1 MRGQTPPG
9 DSCTF
14 ALRADD
20 ARVDDRQHCL
30 MPLLGFV
37 ATSWSVQPDAI
48 LLAGEGLRL
57 PMLFSRQA
65 GGRFEGRTAVGA
77 TLWIERGAP

>member
-1 MRGQTPPG
+1 MHGQTPPG

-20 ARVDDRQHCL
+20 AQVHDRQQCL
-30 MPLLGFV
+30 TPLLGFV
-37 ATSWSVQPDAI
+37 ATRWAVQPDAI

-65 GGRFEGRTAVGA
+65 GGRFEGRTAAGA
-77 TLWIERGAP
+77 TLWIERSAH